1 LIVAVQFLDILSF
14 YQCFA
19 YYALSNSLTL
29 ALVPFFLAS
38 TVVARALPS
47 RPALARPVFSFELS
61 FSLWK
66 EVFEYFLPKMNVTV
80 AENVDTEALDD
91 TLYAFTLI
99 TGGIAIYN
107 SMETMFLIFTQFTK
121 YKSLYFKSLVGCAIG
136 IFLFAVGFLDL
147 FFKLYEPDGSIWR
160 PLVVLTIG
168 WYGMVTGFAIVVY
181 SRLSII
187 SVPPRVLKRV
197 KYFIIYNVIFSHFP
211 TTTMTFGA
219 NIIGTPFW
227 VDGYDIIE
235 KIQMTSFCIQVSLV

>member
-1 LIVAVQFLDILSF
+1 LQFLDILSF

-29 ALVPFFLAS
+29 ARSCSFLSGFFNRRRSLA
-38 TVVARALPS
+38 ALPS
-47 RPALARPVFSFELS
+47 RPSFLLNFLS
-61 FSLWK
+61 RRGK
-66 EVFEYFLPKMNVTV
+66 KFLNTFTHPKMS
-80 AENVDTEALDD
+80 ETEAETVDDGAIDD
-91 TLYAFTLI
+91 TLYAFTVI
-99 TGGIAIYN
+99 MGGIAIYN
-107 SMETMFLIFTQFTK
+107 SLETVFLIFTMFHK
-121 YKSLYFKSLVGCAIG
+121 YKSLYFKSLIGCAFG

-147 FFKLYEPDGSIWR
+147 FFELYLPGGSIWR

-187 SVPPRVLKRV
+187 SVPPKILKRV

-211 TTTMTFGA
+211 TTIFTFGA
-219 NIIGTPFW
+219 NIIDTPFW

-235 KIQMTSFCIQVSLV
+235 KIQMTFFCIQVSLV